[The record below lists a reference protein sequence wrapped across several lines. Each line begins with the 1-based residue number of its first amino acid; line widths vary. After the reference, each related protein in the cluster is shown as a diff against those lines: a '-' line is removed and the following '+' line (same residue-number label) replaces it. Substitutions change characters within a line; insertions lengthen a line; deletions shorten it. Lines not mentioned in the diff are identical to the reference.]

1 MEQNFYVYLQ
11 VRKKDLSTLIIQG
24 RQSSKCNGLKLEYS
38 LLFSD
43 NEGMKLLVKKFVLN
57 FH

>member
-1 MEQNFYVYLQ
+1 MEQNFYVYLP

-24 RQSSKCNGLKLEYS
+24 RQSNKCNGLQLEYS

-43 NEGMKLLVKKFVLN
+43 KEERKLLVKKFVLN

>member
-11 VRKKDLSTLIIQG
+11 VRKKDLFTLIIQG
-24 RQSSKCNGLKLEYS
+24 RQSNKCISLQLEYS
-38 LLFSD
+38 LLFRD
-43 NEGMKLLVKKFVLN
+43 NEERKLLVKKFVLN